1 MEEAAVIKPA
11 SCLQSCWRQG
21 SRMAGRRSIDLE
33 ALELRQKDRVGEVEV
48 RLVYS
53 SLRSKTKGRLEIVLG

>member
-1 MEEAAVIKPA
+1 
-11 SCLQSCWRQG
+11 
-21 SRMAGRRSIDLE
+21 MAGRRSIDLE